1 VISTLDFS
9 ASVQDIRI
17 GMFHTA
23 VISRRCGLAASLP
36 HDALRQDPPFVR
48 EPGFLADKPPA
59 ELAHLAHSASLLEA
73 AIGMATINS
82 LLAVDLDACRELN
95 AAELILKK
103 GEGRNVAVVGHF
115 PFLPRVREK
124 ARRLWVIEKN
134 PKEGDFPELTADTL
148 IPEADVVGIT
158 GTALTNHTL
167 EHLLELCNPRAYVVI
182 LGDTAP
188 LSPLFFDYGVD
199 AVCGTAVVDT
209 EQALRCVSQG
219 ATFRQIQGTQRL
231 CLEKQV

>member
-1 VISTLDFS
+1 M
-9 ASVQDIRI
+9 QDIRI

-23 VISRRCGLAASLP
+23 VVSRRCGLAASLP
-36 HDALRQDPPFVR
+36 HDALRQGPPFVR

-103 GEGRNVAVVGHF
+103 GESRNVAVVGHF

-124 ARRLWVIEKN
+124 AHRLWVIEKN
-134 PKEGDFPELTADTL
+134 PREGDLPEHAADTL

-167 EHLLELCNPRAYVVI
+167 EHLLELCSPRAYVVI

>member
-1 VISTLDFS
+1 
-9 ASVQDIRI
+9 
-17 GMFHTA
+17 MP
-23 VISRRCGLAASLP
+23 GLAA
-36 HDALRQDPPFVR
+36 D
-48 EPGFLADKPPA
+48 
-59 ELAHLAHSASLLEA
+59 
-73 AIGMATINS
+73 TI
-82 LLAVDLDACRELN
+82 
-95 AAELILKK
+95 
-103 GEGRNVAVVGHF
+103 
-115 PFLPRVREK
+115 
-124 ARRLWVIEKN
+124 
-134 PKEGDFPELTADTL
+134 
-148 IPEADVVGIT
+148 IPQADVVGIT

-167 EHLLELCNPRAYVVI
+167 EHLLELCSPRAYVVI

>member
-1 VISTLDFS
+1 
-9 ASVQDIRI
+9 VQDIRI

>member
-23 VISRRCGLAASLP
+23 VVSRRCGLAASLP

>member
-1 VISTLDFS
+1 M
-9 ASVQDIRI
+9 QDIRI

-23 VISRRCGLAASLP
+23 VVSRRCGLAASLP
-36 HDALRQDPPFVR
+36 HDALRQGPPFVR

-103 GEGRNVAVVGHF
+103 GESRNVAVVGHF

-124 ARRLWVIEKN
+124 AHRLWVIEKN
-134 PKEGDFPELTADTL
+134 PREGDLPEHAADTL